1 MSKRKINVCFSKFSP
16 FQRNKCSIYVFTRP
30 KHNLTDSCES
40 QRELRDSVKWC
51 WTWCHPC
58 RRLAVDQTT
67 FEKRRALFQ
76 SAIFIKID
84 LFKDSKGSKKVSF
97 NSNIRTLCGP
107 QFCLA
112 IVDLICQNISHR
124 PFFSGSV
131 VLVEEKGCNGAWVGI
146 TNWMTTPIWSHSL
159 HRPLSDGGGGRPS
172 VQYPLKNSI
181 PPSLIWLN
189 TLCAEGNCT
198 KS

>member
-1 MSKRKINVCFSKFSP
+1 MAKAP
-16 FQRNKCSIYVFTRP
+16 
-30 KHNLTDSCES
+30 
-40 QRELRDSVKWC
+40 
-51 WTWCHPC
+51 
-58 RRLAVDQTT
+58 
-67 FEKRRALFQ
+67 
-76 SAIFIKID
+76 
-84 LFKDSKGSKKVSF
+84 KKVSL

-172 VQYPLKNSI
+172 VQSPLKNSI
-181 PPSLIWLN
+181 PPSFPDMIEHIVCRGKLYKELGFGLLYFSHRYLSVCSLLFVCFHQYLLRLLLLLVSFAAFYASLSSRFLWSLGSIVIISN
-189 TLCAEGNCT
+189 
-198 KS
+198 